1 MKYIAKDG
9 KNQLIIEEE
18 ILKSESL
25 GKLVTLFN
33 KAGFSLGSG
42 HDGMEMKILNGN
54 YDFTLTPYVGH
65 SDQHVSFKP
74 YDIDTPINREY
85 DKETGKFVYAKK
97 SSENMDELFKDLIK
111 FYEETNHHLLQSN
124 RLFEQCVEKKT
135 YLYIMKYETE
145 VETNRRIIERL
156 KTILKNYFQKNIEN
170 EISYL
175 EVELKKQEDYSRGA
189 WEMYGSELA
198 GDFNSGEIKVL
209 KKLNLMK
216 DILK

>member
-9 KNQLIIEEE
+9 KNQLIVEEE
-18 ILKSESL
+18 MLSKQNL
-25 GKLVTLFN
+25 RKLVDLLN
-33 KAGFSLGSG
+33 EAGFSLGSG

-74 YDIDTPINREY
+74 FGINI
-85 DKETGKFVYAKK
+85 K
-97 SSENMDELFKDLIK
+97 SSNDMDELLFKDLIK
-111 FYEETNHHLLQSN
+111 FYEETDHHLLQSN
-124 RLFEQCVEKKT
+124 RLFEQCVDKKT

-145 VETNRRIIERL
+145 IETNRRIIERL

>member
-1 MKYIAKDG
+1 MKYIAKND
-9 KNQLIIEEE
+9 KNQLIVDEDM
-18 ILKSESL
+18 LSKQNL
-25 GKLVTLFN
+25 RKLVTLLN
-33 KAGFSLGSG
+33 ESGFSLGSG
-42 HDGMEMKILNGN
+42 HDGIEMKKNDADC
-54 YDFTLTPYVGH
+54 YDFILTPYVGH

-74 YDIDTPINREY
+74 YYEIYPPINREY
-85 DKETGKFVYAKK
+85 NKESGKFEYVKNTDDK
-97 SSENMDELFKDLIK
+97 LFKDLIK

-156 KTILKNYFQKNIEN
+156 KTILKNYFQKNIKN
-170 EISYL
+170 EITRFEKEYK
-175 EVELKKQEDYSRGA
+175 EQKDYSKSA

-198 GDFNSGEIKVL
+198 GDFDKGERMVFE
-209 KKLNLMK
+209 KLNLLK